1 MILFLDTETSGLVQD
16 SLPHDHPSQP
26 HLVQLGCVL
35 ADDDGCTRAT
45 VDMIV
50 KPEGYQIPKTA
61 SDVHGITTETALR
74 CGLPLVLVVGVFV
87 NLRAKADII
96 VAHNLPFDERV
107 MATAIHRT
115 GRKVSLPVPVQRFCT
130 MEMAEPILK
139 IPATPRMV
147 AAGRANQFKKPNL
160 KECYKFFFDEELA
173 GAHNAIIDAGAC
185 AKVYFQMKRTGARSE
200 KKTWFQRFVDYYQ
213 WS

>member
-1 MILFLDTETSGLVQD
+1 
-16 SLPHDHPSQP
+16 
-26 HLVQLGCVL
+26 
-35 ADDDGCTRAT
+35 
-45 VDMIV
+45 MIV